1 MNKDRRLGI
10 FLEMIEATP
19 NGTITLDE
27 MYRIIQISLN
37 VTKFWKMEPEEVI
50 GKKIETVL
58 PELGELKELDREKAW
73 AYNMIVKEK
82 YYCIVPLNKGE
93 IQNQSRQYLVFDLN
107 QIEKLTLQWLY
118 NNGLALE
125 LEEMF
130 EGSFDGMAATDADG
144 KILYVN
150 RAYEQITGIT
160 REEMSGKSMADLKNP
175 IWDSSAII
183 DAVRKQQ
190 DVVTMKQTVKSG
202 KHILVTARP
211 IFYDNKIKLIVI
223 NARDIT
229 EIYQLSEQFIRTQQR
244 EASLGKN
251 MQDGSSNHADG
262 GENLLAV
269 SKPMR
274 DVIELARRIANLQV
288 TVLIEGESGVG
299 KDEVTKFIHEN
310 SLRKDKP
317 LITVNCGAIPP
328 GLLESELFGYEKGA
342 FTGAMNTGKVGL
354 LELADKGT
362 LFLDEIGETPLD
374 FQVKLLRFLETKE
387 IRRVGSIRSKEV
399 DVRIIAATNRRLSEM
414 VDSGTFREDLYYRL
428 NVVNIK
434 IPPLRKRGED
444 IIPLALLF
452 LNRYNKKYDRNKKL
466 TVEVTKELQG
476 YPWFG
481 NVRQL
486 KNTIENMVVLS
497 INEYLQPE
505 DLPWFSGDE
514 VPPSVKNITQ
524 RLAEDGSMKL
534 QAAIDYLEKSML
546 ENAMKQCRTT
556 TEMGNLLGINQSTVV
571 RKIKKYGL
579 KIQAADREPQ
589 DRKQGL

>member
-10 FLEMIEATP
+10 FLEIIEATP
-19 NGTITLDE
+19 NGTMTLSKT
-27 MYRIIQISLN
+27 YQILFISSN
-37 VTKFWKMEPEEVI
+37 VAKFWE
-50 GKKIETVL
+50 L
-58 PELGELKELDREKAW
+58 NPELCVGKNIGQFLPELKELKAFDKKKKW
-73 AYNMIVKEK
+73 AYNMVINGK
-82 YYCIVPLNKGE
+82 YYCIVPLDKGDE
-93 IQNQSRQYLVFDLN
+93 RKEERQYLVFDLN
-107 QIEKLTLQWLY
+107 QIEKLTLRWLY

-130 EGSFDGMAATDADG
+130 EGSFDGMAATDAKG

-150 RAYEQITGIT
+150 HAYEQITGVT
-160 REEMSGKSMADLKNP
+160 KKEMAGKSMADLQNP
-175 IWDSSAII
+175 IWDANAII
-183 DAVRKQQ
+183 DAVQRQQ
-190 DVVTMKQTVKSG
+190 KVITMKQTVKSG

-211 IFYDNKIKLIVI
+211 VFYEGKIKLIVI

-244 EASLGKN
+244 EDSLEKVMQAEELKYAAESAS
-251 MQDGSSNHADG
+251 
-262 GENLLAV
+262 LLAV
-269 SKPMR
+269 SKSMR
-274 DVIELARRIANLQV
+274 DVVELARRIANLQV

-342 FTGAMNTGKVGL
+342 FTGAMSTGKAGL
-354 LELADKGT
+354 LEMADGGT

-387 IRRVGSIRSKEV
+387 NRRVGSVRSKEV

-414 VDSGTFREDLYYRL
+414 VDNGTFREDLYYRL
-428 NVVNIK
+428 NVVNLK
-434 IPPLRKRGED
+434 IPPLRKRRED

-452 LNRYNKKYDRNKKL
+452 LSRYNKKYDRHKKL
-466 TVEVTKELQG
+466 TVEVTKELRG

-524 RLAEDGSMKL
+524 RLAEDGTMPL
-534 QAAIDYLEKSML
+534 QAAIEYLERSLL
-546 ENAMKQCRTT
+546 ENAMKRCKTT
-556 TEMGNLLGINQSTVV
+556 TEIGSLLGINQSTVV

-579 KIQAADREPQ
+579 RISS
-589 DRKQGL
+589 